1 MKVAPSTPTNWPSI
15 WAVLN
20 TFKHNIPSMYGIFT
34 CIHLICKVNLRKYT
48 NPMNP
53 MGIGNHN
60 FSGIEWMLANPFP
73 AALLHEVFHELW
85 ANVVVRIQDT
95 GPLDK
100 NNNTQIQG
108 GCYGFQKLAGISCSC
123 FCRYCFRDHVFVA
136 FMGFLGRSST
146 GGECSTILLQ
156 VVLLLFEEIRLTSW
170 YGFKYYIFTKFH
182 TCLVVS
188 RISSINRMILVP
200 TAHSLSVF
208 RAPPS
213 CWFCESLHHKQLKKI
228 C

>member
-1 MKVAPSTPTNWPSI
+1 
-15 WAVLN
+15 
-20 TFKHNIPSMYGIFT
+20 
-34 CIHLICKVNLRKYT
+34 
-48 NPMNP
+48 
-53 MGIGNHN
+53 MGIGNHH
-60 FSGIEWMLANPFP
+60 FWDWMELANPLP
-73 AALLHEVFHELW
+73 AALFHEVFQELW
-85 ANVVVRIQDT
+85 ANVVVRIQET

-100 NNNTQIQG
+100 NNNAQIQG
-108 GCYGFQKLAGISCSC
+108 GCYGSQNLCGISCSC
-123 FCRYCFRDHVFVA
+123 LKADTPRNTCSRWCCFRDQVFVA

-188 RISSINRMILVP
+188 RISSINSMILVP
-200 TAHSLSVF
+200 TTRSLSVF
-208 RAPPS
+208 CAPPS
-213 CWFCESLHHKQLKKI
+213 CWFCESLHHTQLKKI